1 MQSKRVVFY
10 QLDEDVMGPTEWERR
25 RRQLAMSLAGEKM
38 PVESSSW
45 PRRVFGRMRRMIFG
59 LPR

>member
-10 QLDEDVMGPTEWERR
+10 QLDEAMMGAAEWERR
-25 RRQLAMSLAGEKM
+25 RRQLAMSLAGEVM

-45 PRRVFGRMRRMIFG
+45 PRRLIGRVRKLFFGAR
-59 LPR
+59 